1 MKKIFI
7 LTLAILGLAHMSFAQ
22 KVWTGLGSDNN
33 FSTAANWDDNVSPL
47 GGNNE
52 SYLFDATSSKFCQV
66 DEPIDALSFS
76 VMPGYNGQIDM
87 GSDDHYLY
95 EHLVVNSGTLVATT
109 GQLSFDIGVGGGG
122 FSLGGSGTFLHNSGL
137 ISVSVLQ
144 NQVFTFSGNL
154 VLNTLEIQSGGTGT
168 TVRDVNFG
176 SNLQVNEL
184 LLSVLNNRPFSYH
197 GTVHIQDHLDLS
209 GALATNV
216 TVGTASF
223 VINGTTPL
231 ITGAANAT
239 RARLPHVVINT
250 TGTYAMTG
258 QINVM
263 GNWTGTQGTL
273 ADGTSTVNLY
283 GSSATV
289 NGPEAA
295 FNNLTIPNNAHV
307 TLPANSEVKISR
319 GLTRTGTLT
328 VPPTTALGLN
338 GSGAQTIGLNGL
350 TLAAINCYGPPSGTR
365 NVTLS
370 GTINILD
377 SLKVGDNVNLATGG
391 GLTLKANNPIKARF
405 AMLGNGSSVSG
416 NVTVET
422 LIPGGTTGWS
432 QIGVSGVQSQVIS
445 SWDRFPTQTDGLPMT
460 CHGCTYGISSPGGNF
475 YSIQGWN
482 ENTDTYDTAQAVINS
497 GTPLTPGR
505 GFWVYVGSGPVT
517 STDIKLINTGAL
529 VSGPVTVPVTR
540 NSSGYNLVA
549 NPYACPINWD
559 VVHNYFGS
567 NVSDISPAIYTYDPD
582 NGDSY
587 FIADGVGGMGI
598 GGLATGVLAAGQGFY
613 AESMMPS
620 GVLEFGELAKV
631 TSQNTGGVLK
641 SAGNVNQS
649 FRLKVTGAADSDEQI
664 FRFMTNA
671 SSFFDVKYDARKV
684 FRTPGYMGYGA
695 TYEKYTSIS
704 SKDLFNEDYA
714 IHSMPPLTHSLS
726 IPVLVRVSAT
736 GSYTLSA
743 HDFKNFNSCVA
754 LMDKVTNTYHD
765 LKQSDYVFSMND
777 TTSSP
782 RFELLLCRDENF
794 ATVTGIS
801 EVSPAGAIQI
811 SQDQESAF
819 VRTAFPQATKATIS
833 AYNLIGQ
840 KLMDDIEVTGTATE
854 TRLPLNTP
862 NQVVLIRVVTD
873 KESSVKKMV
882 IH

>member
-33 FSTAANWDDNVSPL
+33 FSTAANWSDNKSPAA
-47 GGNNE
+47 GSGE
-52 SYLFDATSSKFCQV
+52 TYLFNAVGTKSCIV
-66 DEPIDALSFS
+66 DEPIDASSFS
-76 VMPGYNGQIDM
+76 VMPGYSGQIDM
-87 GSDDHYLY
+87 GSDSHVLY
-95 EHLVVNSGTLVATT
+95 NSLVVNSGTLISTANDLT
-109 GQLSFDIGVGGGG
+109 F
-122 FSLGGSGTFLHNSGL
+122 GGSGSFILGGFGTFHHNSGIIALL
-137 ISVSVLQ
+137 IPQ
-144 NQVFTFSGNL
+144 NQTFSFSGDIE
-154 VLNTLEIQSGGTGT
+154 LNILDIQAGGIGT
-168 TVRDVNFG
+168 ALRDVDFG
-176 SNLQVNEL
+176 SNLRVHE
-184 LLSVLNNRPFSYH
+184 VLISTNRSHAYH
-197 GTVHIQDHLDLS
+197 GTVQILDHLDLS
-209 GALATNV
+209 SGNV
-216 TVGTASF
+216 TSSSVGTASF
-223 VINGTTPL
+223 VLSGTTPL
-231 ITGAANAT
+231 ITGAPNAT

-587 FIADGVGGMGI
+587 FIADGMGGMGI

-613 AESMMPS
+613 AESMVPS

-631 TSQNTGGVLK
+631 TSLNTGGVLK